1 MVEETLR
8 SVKNG
13 SEIVTEDLSSLLR
26 DMAMLRPDVEFRV
39 EEEKS
44 GKVTRFLAH
53 RKVVGAL
60 LEPAAD
66 EKVVIVKDVVAEA
79 FGALLAFLYQPVNFD
94 LSFLS
99 IPTLLQLFLL
109 AHR

>member
-1 MVEETLR
+1 MVEDTLK

-13 SEIVTEDLSSLLR
+13 SEIVTEDLSSLLGG
-26 DMAMLRPDVEFRV
+26 MARLRPDVEFRV

-53 RKVVGAL
+53 RNVVGAL
-60 LEPAAD
+60 LGPSY